1 MKSRTA
7 KLRTADLFAETDASP
22 TSALAPPAPAPST
35 SMPASP
41 PLRAQRSALRPLQ
54 AGGVPPTTQTA
65 GRARPKQLWY
75 AAVFPEL
82 VNVEHSAAV
91 LQRLCLHAQRFTSFV
106 SIEPPNALLLEI
118 KGSLKLLGPLESL
131 HANIDA
137 CWRRL
142 SLPAHSAT
150 APSTLAALWLARDG
164 DRSAGHRDAGCPIVI
179 EDLGTLPGHLA
190 KLPIACTAWDLERLQ
205 TLRAM
210 GVTRM
215 GELLRLPR
223 AGLARRLGP
232 AAVQD
237 LDIALARQF
246 APRRA
251 FVPRERFRARCDFET
266 EIENVA
272 YLEKAL
278 EPLIAR
284 CAQFLRERQAGVQIL
299 RLKLRHRA
307 GPATLVHLGLA
318 SITSERRRL
327 TDVIAQKLGRLELDA
342 PVRGMELV
350 SGSLQP
356 LSACSLDV
364 FAGLTGTGAGTGA
377 GGRDSVPQL
386 VERLRARLGEDA
398 VYGVASI
405 PEHRPEAA
413 WRRVHE
419 LSLTSVRR
427 MGDKMTGGVGGDG
440 MPRPVWLLD
449 APLAISLPDMQE
461 CHQCG
466 GRTPKPTPV
475 RAPEGSEPGMDERQ
489 SCLVLEQGPER
500 IESGWWDGRGVARDY
515 YIARQCGG
523 RKPKPTPAGRPKG
536 EGQDGPSQCGGR
548 KPKPTPVGRPQGEGQ
563 DGPSQCEGR
572 MPKPTPEGRGPGM
585 GPRQIRGARLWVFQE
600 RQSKSWYLHGVF
612 A

>member
-1 MKSRTA
+1 
-7 KLRTADLFAETDASP
+7 
-22 TSALAPPAPAPST
+22 
-35 SMPASP
+35 
-41 PLRAQRSALRPLQ
+41 
-54 AGGVPPTTQTA
+54 
-65 GRARPKQLWY
+65 
-75 AAVFPEL
+75 VFPEL

-106 SIEPPNALLLEI
+106 SIELPNALLLEI
-118 KGSLKLLGPLESL
+118 KGSLKLFGPLERL
-131 HANIDA
+131 HADIDA

-142 SLPAHSAT
+142 ELPAHSAT
-150 APSTLAALWLARDG
+150 APSTLAALWLARGG

-179 EDLGTLPGHLA
+179 EDLGMLPGRLA

-210 GVTRM
+210 GVTCM

-223 AGLARRLGP
+223 AGLTRRLGP

-278 EPLIAR
+278 EPLIVR
-284 CAQFLRERQAGVQIL
+284 CAQFLRERQAGVQVL

-307 GPATLVHLGLA
+307 GPATRVHLGLA

-327 TDVIAQKLGRLELDA
+327 TDVLAQKLGRLELDA
-342 PVRGMELV
+342 PVRGMELI

-356 LSACSLDV
+356 LSAGSLDV
-364 FAGLTGTGAGTGA
+364 FAGLTGTGAGAGA
-377 GGRDSVPQL
+377 GCGRDSVPQL
-386 VERLRARLGEDA
+386 VERLRARLGEEA

-427 MGDKMTGGVGGDG
+427 MGEKMTDRGSGDD

-449 APLAISLPDMQE
+449 TPLAISLSDMQE
-461 CHQCG
+461 GHRSG
-466 GRTPKPTPV
+466 
-475 RAPEGSEPGMDERQ
+475 
-489 SCLVLEQGPER
+489 LVLEQGPER

-515 YIARQCGG
+515 YIARQCAG
-523 RKPKPTPAGRPKG
+523 RMPEPTPEGR
-536 EGQDGPSQCGGR
+536 GPGMGPRQCGGR
-548 KPKPTPVGRPQGEGQ
+548 TPEPTPVGA
-563 DGPSQCEGR
+563 
-572 MPKPTPEGRGPGM
+572 PEGRGPGM
-585 GPRQIRGARLWVFQE
+585 GPRQIRGARPSHGARLWVFQE
-600 RQSKSWYLHGVF
+600 RLSKRWYLHGVF

>member
-1 MKSRTA
+1 MKIRIA
-7 KLRTADLFAETDASP
+7 KRRQEAEADARRGARRARAQDGRASISRTADLFAEAEASP
-22 TSALAPPAPAPST
+22 ALTPAPVPES
-35 SMPASP
+35 SPRQREAS
-41 PLRAQRSALRPLQ
+41 RSWR
-54 AGGVPPTTQTA
+54 AGGVPPTPQTA
-65 GRARPKQLWY
+65 GRARSKQLWY
-75 AAVFPEL
+75 AAVFPAFD
-82 VNVEHSAAV
+82 VKHAAV
-91 LQRLCLHAQRFTSFV
+91 LERLCLHAQQFTSFV

-118 KGSLKLLGPLESL
+118 KGSLKLFGPLERL
-131 HANIDA
+131 HAGIDA
-137 CWRRL
+137 CWRDL
-142 SLPAHSAT
+142 ALPAHSAT
-150 APSTLAALWLARDG
+150 APSTLAALWLARSQP
-164 DRSAGHRDAGCPIVI
+164 RAGHSVVI
-179 EDLGTLPGHLA
+179 EDLGALAGHLA
-190 KLPIACTAWDLERLQ
+190 KLPIACTAWDIERLQ

-210 GVTRM
+210 GVTRV

-284 CAQFLRERQAGVQIL
+284 CAEFLRERQAGVQAL

-307 GPATLVHLGLA
+307 GPATRVHLGLA

-327 TDVIAQKLGRLELDA
+327 MDVLAQKLGRLELEA

-356 LSACSLDV
+356 LSAGSLDV
-364 FAGLTGTGAGTGA
+364 FAGLAGTGAGTGA
-377 GGRDSVPQL
+377 GCGRDSVPQL

-419 LSLTSVRR
+419 LSLASARR
-427 MGDKMTGGVGGDG
+427 MGEKMTDRGPGDD

-449 APLAISLPDMQE
+449 APLALSEPGMQE

-466 GRTPKPTPV
+466 GRTPKPTPAG
-475 RAPEGSEPGMDERQ
+475 RPQGEGQDGPSQCGGRMGARQ
-489 SCLVLEQGPER
+489 CGLVLEQGPER

-515 YIARQCGG
+515 YVARQRGG
-523 RKPKPTPAGRPKG
+523 GTPEPTPA
-536 EGQDGPSQCGGR
+536 
-548 KPKPTPVGRPQGEGQ
+548 GRPQGEGQ
-563 DGPSQCEGR
+563 DGPSQ
-572 MPKPTPEGRGPGM
+572 
-585 GPRQIRGARLWVFQE
+585 IHGAKLWVFQE
-600 RQSKSWYLHGVF
+600 RQSKRWYLHGVF

>member
-1 MKSRTA
+1 MKSRVA
-7 KLRTADLFAETDASP
+7 NSRTADLFAAGDASP
-22 TSALAPPAPAPST
+22 APAST
-35 SMPASP
+35 QSPATKS
-41 PLRAQRSALRPLQ
+41 LRAT
-54 AGGVPPTTQTA
+54 GGVPPTPQTA
-65 GRARPKQLWY
+65 GRARSTQLWY
-75 AAVFPEL
+75 AAVFPQLSDTEP
-82 VNVEHSAAV
+82 SGPM
-91 LQRLCLHAQRFTSFV
+91 LQRLCLHAQRFTSFI

-118 KGSLKLLGPLESL
+118 KGSLKLFGPLETL
-131 HANIDA
+131 HARIDA
-137 CWRRL
+137 CWRDL
-142 SLPAHSAT
+142 ALPAHSAT
-150 APSTLAALWLARDG
+150 APSTLAALWLARG
-164 DRSAGHRDAGCPIVI
+164 PPRAGHPVVI
-179 EDLGTLPGHLA
+179 DDLGTLSGHLS
-190 KLPIACTAWDLERLQ
+190 KLPIACTAWDIERLQ

-232 AAVQD
+232 GAVQD

-284 CAQFLRERQAGVQIL
+284 CAEFLRERQAGVQAL

-307 GPATLVHLGLA
+307 GPATRVHLGLA

-327 TDVIAQKLGRLELDA
+327 MDVLAQKLSRLELEA

-350 SGSLQP
+350 SGVLQP
-356 LSACSLDV
+356 LSAGSLDV
-364 FAGLTGTGAGTGA
+364 FAGRAGPGAGTGR
-377 GGRDSVPQL
+377 GRDSVPQL
-386 VERLRARLGEDA
+386 VERLRARLGEEA

-419 LSLTSVRR
+419 LSLTAARR
-427 MGDKMTGGVGGDG
+427 MGEKAADRDTGEG

-449 APLAISLPDMQE
+449 APLAL
-461 CHQCG
+461 
-466 GRTPKPTPV
+466 
-475 RAPEGSEPGMDERQ
+475 SESG
-489 SCLVLEQGPER
+489 LVLEHGPER

-515 YIARQCGG
+515 YVARQCGG
-523 RKPKPTPAGRPKG
+523 GTPEPTPA
-536 EGQDGPSQCGGR
+536 
-548 KPKPTPVGRPQGEGQ
+548 GRPQGEGQ
-563 DGPSQCEGR
+563 DGPSQCGGGTPE
-572 MPKPTPEGRGPGM
+572 PTPVGAPEGRE
-585 GPRQIRGARLWVFQE
+585 PRMGARHSHGAKLWVFQE
-600 RQSKSWYLHGVF
+600 RSSKRWYLHGVF

>member
-1 MKSRTA
+1 LK
-7 KLRTADLFAETDASP
+7 
-22 TSALAPPAPAPST
+22 
-35 SMPASP
+35 
-41 PLRAQRSALRPLQ
+41 
-54 AGGVPPTTQTA
+54 AGGVPPTTQPA
-65 GRARPKQLWY
+65 GHTRPKQLWY

-82 VNVEHSAAV
+82 VNMEHSAAV

-106 SIEPPNALLLEI
+106 SIELPNALLLEI
-118 KGSLKLLGPLESL
+118 KGSLKLFGPLERL
-131 HANIDA
+131 HADIDD

-142 SLPAHSAT
+142 ALPVHSAT
-150 APSTLAALWLARDG
+150 APSTVAALWLARG
-164 DRSAGHRDAGCPIVI
+164 GHRDAGHPIAI
-179 EDLGTLPGHLA
+179 EDLGTLSGHLA
-190 KLPIACTAWDLERLQ
+190 KLPIACTAWDFERLQ

-210 GVTRM
+210 GVTCM

-284 CAQFLRERQAGVQIL
+284 CAQFLRERQAGVQAL

-307 GPATLVHLGLA
+307 GPATRVHLGLA

-327 TDVIAQKLGRLELDA
+327 TDVLAQKLGRLELEA
-342 PVRGMELV
+342 SVRGMELV

-356 LSACSLDV
+356 LSAGSLDV
-364 FAGLTGTGAGTGA
+364 FAGLTGTG
-377 GGRDSVPQL
+377 GRDTAPQL

-419 LSLTSVRR
+419 LSLTAASR
-427 MGDKMTGGVGGDG
+427 MGEKMADGGSRDG

-449 APLAISLPDMQE
+449 APLAISPPDIQK

-475 RAPEGSEPGMDERQ
+475 GAPEGREPGMGERQ
-489 SCLVLEQGPER
+489 SGLVLEQGPER

-515 YIARQCGG
+515 YIARQIRGARQCEG
-523 RKPKPTPAGRPKG
+523 RKP
-536 EGQDGPSQCGGR
+536 E
-548 KPKPTPVGRPQGEGQ
+548 PTPVGA
-563 DGPSQCEGR
+563 
-572 MPKPTPEGRGPGM
+572 PEGREPRM
-585 GPRQIRGARLWVFQE
+585 GARQSHGARLWVFQE
-600 RQSKSWYLHGVF
+600 RQSKRWYLHGVF